1 MWNDAHMTTPER
13 LLAIAGV
20 TVVASAALL
29 VAYLRQSNPADAQ
42 ARGCDAQRAQL
53 SQTLDQV
60 RFSTSAA
67 HAASTAL
74 HDTAATRTKYA
85 DMIVALRRSR
95 DVAHLSASTSERVRN
110 DLAQAS
116 WILDSQ
122 DEPLHHAAALLGE
135 DERQLTTAMP
145 LIAEASADIRE
156 DDCPALSL
164 TVSRSGWPKDRL
176 ILELSEASRLS
187 ADVNDKLETVLG
199 LILDAQNAVH
209 PETVATQ
216 QSGR

>member
-1 MWNDAHMTTPER
+1 
-13 LLAIAGV
+13 LL
-20 TVVASAALL
+20 S
-29 VAYLRQSNPADAQ
+29 
-42 ARGCDAQRAQL
+42 
-53 SQTLDQV
+53 
-60 RFSTSAA
+60 
-67 HAASTAL
+67 
-74 HDTAATRTKYA
+74 
-85 DMIVALRRSR
+85 
-95 DVAHLSASTSERVRN
+95 
-110 DLAQAS
+110 
-116 WILDSQ
+116 
-122 DEPLHHAAALLGE
+122 E

-156 DDCPALSL
+156 DDCAALSL

-216 QSGR
+216 

>member
-1 MWNDAHMTTPER
+1 MTTPER
-13 LLAIAGV
+13 VLAVAGV

-42 ARGCDAQRAQL
+42 ASGCEPQRTQL

-74 HDTAATRTKYA
+74 HDTAATHAKYA
-85 DMIVALRRSR
+85 GMIVVLRRSG
-95 DVAHLSASTSERVRN
+95 DVARLSTATRERVRS

-122 DEPLHHAAALLGE
+122 GEPLHHAAALQPPLQHTPH
-135 DERQLTTAMP
+135 ER
-145 LIAEASADIRE
+145 
-156 DDCPALSL
+156 
-164 TVSRSGWPKDRL
+164 
-176 ILELSEASRLS
+176 
-187 ADVNDKLETVLG
+187 
-199 LILDAQNAVH
+199 
-209 PETVATQ
+209 
-216 QSGR
+216 

>member
-1 MWNDAHMTTPER
+1 MTTPER
-13 LLAIAGV
+13 LLAVAGV
-20 TVVASAALL
+20 TLVASAALL

-42 ARGCDAQRAQL
+42 ATGCASQRALL

-67 HAASTAL
+67 HAAATAL
-74 HDTAATRTKYA
+74 HDTATTKTKYA
-85 DMIVALRRSR
+85 DMIVALRRSP
-95 DVAHLSASTSERVRN
+95 DIAHLPAASRERVRE

-122 DEPLHHAAALLGE
+122 DEPLHRAAELLGT
-135 DERQLTTAMP
+135 DQRQLASAMP
-145 LIAEASADIRE
+145 LISQASADIRE

-164 TVSRSGWPKDRL
+164 AMSSSGWPKDRL

-187 ADVNDKLETVLG
+187 AEVNDKLETVLG
-199 LILDAQNAVH
+199 LVLDAQNAVH
-209 PETVATQ
+209 PQNAATK
-216 QSGR
+216 